1 MFSNKIKDFII
12 KNNVKKRLSNVKHLA
27 SNDVIRTIGIIFD
40 ETASND
46 KESLIKEIQKFG
58 FQSSQIDFIAF
69 RETIKKTEV
78 FNYPVF
84 SMKDINWNA
93 SFEKEEVKQF
103 VNKKFDLLISYY
115 DVEKPALVLLTHNSK
130 ANFKVG
136 FANIDNRLHHFM
148 IQSDTQNKVVFT
160 EELFKYLKI
169 LKKI

>member
-27 SNDVIRTIGIIFD
+27 SNDVIKTIGIIFD
-40 ETASND
+40 ESESND
-46 KESLIKEIQKFG
+46 KEGVIKEIQKFG
-58 FQSSQIDFIAF
+58 FQPSQIDFIVF
-69 RETIKKTEV
+69 REKIKKTEV

-93 SFEKEEVKQF
+93 SFEKNEIKQF
-103 VNKKFDLLISYY
+103 VDKNFDLLISYY

-136 FANIDNRLHHFM
+136 FANVDNRLYHFM
-148 IQSDTQNKVVFT
+148 IQSDTKNKVVFT

>member
-27 SNDVIRTIGIIFD
+27 SNDVIKTIGIIFD
-40 ETASND
+40 ETESND

-58 FQSSQIDFIAF
+58 FQSNQIDFMVF
-69 RETIKKTEV
+69 REKVKKTEV

-93 SFEKEEVKQF
+93 SFQKDEVKQF
-103 VNKKFDLLISYY
+103 LNKNFDLLISYY
-115 DVEKPALVLLTHNSK
+115 DVEKPALVLLTHSTK

-136 FANIDNRLHHFM
+136 FANVDNRLHHFM
-148 IQSDTQNKVVFT
+148 IQSDTKNKVVFT

>member
-27 SNDVIRTIGIIFD
+27 SNDVLRTIGIIFD

-46 KESLIKEIQKFG
+46 KESVIKE
-58 FQSSQIDFIAF
+58 
-69 RETIKKTEV
+69 
-78 FNYPVF
+78 
-84 SMKDINWNA
+84 INWNA